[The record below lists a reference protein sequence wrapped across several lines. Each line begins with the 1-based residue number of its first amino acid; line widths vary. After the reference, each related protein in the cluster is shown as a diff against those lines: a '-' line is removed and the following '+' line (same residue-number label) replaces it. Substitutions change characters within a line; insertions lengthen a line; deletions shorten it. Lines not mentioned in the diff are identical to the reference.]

1 MHRSKRRGAVGRA
14 GNTLGRLGMDLLTH
28 LTREP
33 LPFAAL
39 LGIEIVS
46 AVPDKIVAEMMVR
59 DDAAPGRL
67 CYMVGLSWLL
77 PTH

>member
-1 MHRSKRRGAVGRA
+1 MPKPDSCTAANSAGSGSRGR
-14 GNTLGRLGMDLLTH
+14 
-28 LTREP
+28 
-33 LPFAAL
+33 FAAL